1 MQIKVKK
8 KKKKENNCGTVKKQT
23 ANELTRLTTISFY
36 LQWKQYESN
45 RL

>member
-1 MQIKVKK
+1 MKIKVK

-23 ANELTRLTTISFY
+23 TNALTRLITISFY